1 LSWAQM
7 FEANGRDLPHTKGSG
22 SLGSAMPADD
32 LAIAIDQNRNNEVE
46 DLDALRDLLELLP
59 AVPAR
64 VRRIG
69 LQSVDP
75 TILDIQIRITS

>member
-1 LSWAQM
+1 
-7 FEANGRDLPHTKGSG
+7 
-22 SLGSAMPADD
+22 
-32 LAIAIDQNRNNEVE
+32 
-46 DLDALRDLLELLP
+46 LLELLP

-69 LQSVDP
+69 LQCVDP

>member
-1 LSWAQM
+1 M